1 MSDVPLSSVPPWLTI
16 IGIGEDGRAGL
27 GPAATAA
34 LDAAEVVYGGSRHLA
49 LAAPKSAEGR
59 VWPRPIADAYPG
71 LLARRGRP
79 TCILATGD
87 PFHYGIGAEIARMLP
102 AAEMCAFPHPS
113 AFSLAAARLGWPLAE
128 TTCLTLHGR
137 ALERIVPQLQPS
149 ARLLVLTWDGTTPEA
164 VAALLTERGF
174 GDSRLVVLEA
184 MGGPRERR
192 LEAQANAFT
201 LTGIDALNTLA
212 VEIVADADARVVSLS
227 PGLDDAWFENDGQL
241 TKADIRA
248 VTLAALR
255 PRAGQRLWDIGAGA
269 GSISIEWMLRHP
281 SLRSLAIEANPARAA
296 RIARNA
302 ARLGVPD
309 LRVVEGEA
317 PAALNGLE
325 RPDAIFI
332 GGGVARPGVL
342 DRAIDDLSPGG
353 RLVANVVTLEGEA
366 VLLGAFARL
375 GGQLKRL
382 SVAHAD
388 PVGQLHGW
396 RAAMPVTQWVWTK
409 R

>member
-1 MSDVPLSSVPPWLTI
+1 MSDASLSSVPPWLTI

-27 GPAATAA
+27 SPAAAAA
-34 LDAAEVVYGGSRHLA
+34 LDGAEVVYGGARHFVLG
-49 LAAPKSAEGR
+49 APLRAETR
-59 VWPRPIADAYPG
+59 VWPRPISDAYPG
-71 LLARRGRP
+71 LLARRGRT

-87 PFHYGIGAEIARMLP
+87 PFHFGIGAEIARLLP
-102 AAEMCAFPHPS
+102 AAEMCVFPHPS
-113 AFSLAAARLGWPLAE
+113 AFSLATARLGWPLAE
-128 TTCLTLHGR
+128 TTCITLHGR
-137 ALERIVPQLQPS
+137 ALERIVPHLQPG
-149 ARLLVLTWDGTTPEA
+149 ARLLTLTWDESTPEA
-164 VAALLTERGF
+164 VATLLTERGF
-174 GDSRLVVLEA
+174 GASRLVVLEA

-192 LEAQANAFT
+192 LEAQADAFS
-201 LTGIDALNTLA
+201 LTGIDPLNTLA
-212 VEIVADADARVVSLS
+212 VEVVADADARVVSLS

-269 GSISIEWMLRHP
+269 GSISIEWMLRGS

-317 PAALNGLE
+317 PAALEGLE

-332 GGGVARPGVL
+332 GGGVARLGVL
-342 DRAIDDLSPGG
+342 DHAVDALRPGG

-388 PVGQLHGW
+388 PVGHLHGW

>member
-1 MSDVPLSSVPPWLTI
+1 MSAAPVSSTAPWLTI
-16 IGIGEDGRAGL
+16 VGIGEDGRAGL
-27 GPAATAA
+27 SPAAAAA
-34 LDAAEVVYGGSRHLA
+34 LDAAEVVYGGSRHFA
-49 LAAPKSAEGR
+49 LGAPLKAETR
-59 VWPRPIADAYPG
+59 VWPRPISDAYSG

-87 PFHYGIGAEIARMLP
+87 PSHYGIGAEIARLLP
-102 AAEMCAFPHPS
+102 ASEMRVFPHSS

-128 TTCLTLHGR
+128 STCLTLHGR
-137 ALERIVPQLQPS
+137 ALERIVPHLQPG

-174 GDSRLVVLEA
+174 GSSRLVVLEA
-184 MGGPRERR
+184 MGGPREGRH
-192 LEAQANAFT
+192 EARADAFA

-212 VEIVADADARVVSLS
+212 VDVVADADARVVSLS

-255 PRAGQRLWDIGAGA
+255 PRGGQRLWDIGAGA
-269 GSISIEWMLRHP
+269 GSISIEWMLRGS

-317 PAALNGLE
+317 PAALDGLE
-325 RPDAIFI
+325 PPDAIFI
-332 GGGVARPGVL
+332 GGGVSATGVL
-342 DRAIDDLSPGG
+342 DRAIDALRPGG

-388 PVGQLHGW
+388 PVGHLHGW

-409 R
+409 P

>member
-1 MSDVPLSSVPPWLTI
+1 MSAAPVSSTAPWLTI
-16 IGIGEDGRAGL
+16 VGIGEDGRSGL
-27 GPAATAA
+27 SPAAAAA
-34 LDAAEVVYGGSRHLA
+34 LDTAEVVYGGARHFA
-49 LAAPKSAEGR
+49 LGAPLKAETR
-59 VWPRPIADAYPG
+59 VWPRPISDAYSG

-87 PFHYGIGAEIARMLP
+87 PFHYGIGAEIARLLP
-102 AAEMCAFPHPS
+102 AAEMRVLPHTS

-128 TTCLTLHGR
+128 STCLTLHGR
-137 ALERIVPQLQPS
+137 ALERIVPHLQS
-149 ARLLVLTWDGTTPEA
+149 GARLLVLTWDGTTPET

-174 GDSRLVVLEA
+174 GSSRLVVLEA

-192 LEAQANAFT
+192 LDARADAFA
-201 LTGIDALNTLA
+201 LTGIDPLNTLA
-212 VEIVADADARVVSLS
+212 VEVVADADARVLSLS

-269 GSISIEWMLRHP
+269 GSISIEWMLRGP
-281 SLRSLAIEANPARAA
+281 SLHSLAIEANPARAA

-317 PAALNGLE
+317 PAALDGLE
-325 RPDAIFI
+325 PPDAVFI
-332 GGGVARPGVL
+332 GGGISGTGVL
-342 DRAIDDLSPGG
+342 DRAIDALKPGG

-382 SVAHAD
+382 SVALAD
-388 PVGQLHGW
+388 PVGHLHGW

-409 R
+409 P

>member
-1 MSDVPLSSVPPWLTI
+1 MSAAPVSSTAPWLTI

-27 GPAATAA
+27 SPAAAAA
-34 LDAAEVVYGGSRHLA
+34 LDGAEVVYGGARHFVLG
-49 LAAPKSAEGR
+49 APLRAETR
-59 VWPRPIADAYPG
+59 VWPRPISDAYPG

-87 PFHYGIGAEIARMLP
+87 PFHFGIGAEIARLLP
-102 AAEMCAFPHPS
+102 AAEMCVFPHPS

-128 TTCLTLHGR
+128 TTCITLHGR
-137 ALERIVPQLQPS
+137 ALERIVPHLQPG
-149 ARLLVLTWDGTTPEA
+149 ARILTLTWDETTPEA
-164 VAALLTERGF
+164 VADLLTERGF
-174 GDSRLVVLEA
+174 GGSRLVVLEA

-201 LTGIDALNTLA
+201 LTGIDPLNTLA
-212 VEIVADADARVVSLS
+212 VEVVADADARVVSLS

-269 GSISIEWMLRHP
+269 GSISIEWMLRGS

-317 PAALNGLE
+317 PAAMEGLE

-342 DRAIDDLSPGG
+342 DHAVDALGPWG

-388 PVGQLHGW
+388 PVGHLHGW